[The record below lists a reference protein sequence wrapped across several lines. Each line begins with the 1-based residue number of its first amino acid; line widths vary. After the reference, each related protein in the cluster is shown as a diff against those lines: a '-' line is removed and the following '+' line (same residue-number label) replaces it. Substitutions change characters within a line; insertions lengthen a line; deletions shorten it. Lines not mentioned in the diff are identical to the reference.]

1 MLSRMEY
8 RLKPDAELSFQMSSL
23 FHGALINLIP
33 DEYKEQMHESRMH
46 PYAQHLER
54 RDRQWYWI
62 INSLNEEIG
71 QILTKSFSGVQQIE
85 LQKHGIKVELELS
98 ATSTRSN
105 QEMNTIFYQ
114 GKGQRYFRLQFLTPT
129 SFKRQGEYLIYPD
142 LYCIF
147 QSLMNRMEGVS
158 SVGIYDEDALEELAR
173 NAKIVRYQLRSTSFS
188 LEGVTIPSFL
198 GNITIRLGGTR
209 TMSNF
214 AEMLL
219 RFGEYSGV
227 GIKTSIGMGA
237 FALMENSSFKHS
249 GRMENKD
256 E

>member
-23 FHGALINLIP
+23 FHGALIELIP
-33 DEYKEQMHESRMH
+33 EDYKEQMHESRMH

-54 RDRQWYWI
+54 RGRQWYWV
-62 INSLNEEIG
+62 INSLNEETG
-71 QILTKSFSGVQQIE
+71 QILQKAFSGIDQIE

-98 ATSTRSN
+98 ATTVRSD
-105 QEMNTIFYQ
+105 QELNDFFYR
-114 GKGQRYFRLQFLTPT
+114 GNGQRYFQLQFLTPT

-158 SVGIYDEDALEELAR
+158 SVGMYDEDALEELAR
-173 NAKIVRYQLRSTSFS
+173 NARIVRYQLRSTSFS
-188 LEGVTIPSFL
+188 LEGVKIPSFL
-198 GNITIRLGGTR
+198 GSITIRLDGTR

-237 FALMENSSFKHS
+237 YALMENTSSK
-249 GRMENKD
+249 RNDRKEKQD